1 MSIDSSLKS
10 CNSLSRHRNV
20 LTRTERIEKLIDDG
34 LWTEDSKSALGLQKV
49 GNRKAAVG
57 KKVKKKTEEE
67 GEGEGEAAA
76 AAPAEE

>member
-1 MSIDSSLKS
+1 MSIDRSLKS
-10 CNSLSRHRNV
+10 GNSLSRHRNV

-57 KKVKKKTEEE
+57 KKVKKKIEE
-67 GEGEGEAAA
+67 GEGEEEAAA
-76 AAPAEE
+76 VE